1 MPNHMANTNR
11 APGTN
16 QQVSPPQSESPP
28 NEWPQHEWIVPR
40 PQPIPRPTYMPITV
54 AIGGTCILWGFLTSF
69 IVSIV
74 GLIFFVFGII
84 AWSGELW
91 HGK

>member
-1 MPNHMANTNR
+1 MAKEYMSQDAA
-11 APGTN
+11 APQVN
-16 QQVSPPQSESPP
+16 QAAQAAG
-28 NEWPQHEWIVPR
+28 QHSDWISPR

-74 GLIFFVFGII
+74 GIIFFVFGII
-84 AWSGELW
+84 GWSGELW
-91 HGK
+91 HDK